1 MVPETAQLCISL
13 RDLGIGLPHLVKQV
27 ALRVESSVLHG
38 CEPLASASVGWP
50 SVAKQ
55 LNNAHYRS
63 LKSILAIEGA
73 SLGTGGYA
81 RLLLALGLDLR
92 LASKVALRI
101 LSARGRLFCLPSTSA
116 IPGILRGAAVVTAA
130 TWLDDSLDLLR
141 HFNIPIDFPGFEAQ
155 LDPSL
160 TARHKVKLWLRE
172 CVLPALLQFDSNWLK
187 AQEPKLFDWLRHGDS
202 EKRILASLAPAQWS
216 KREWLYVR
224 AWYLTRLSGHP
235 GLFVFGKLPPAVCPF
250 CGQHLTA
257 EHFLL
262 CQSTGDRSWSTWLEP
277 SFNLCAL
284 REKILYVGRHAI
296 INIFN
301 TPLVKGTHL
310 GLIYFMGITT
320 INLWENGFGI

>member
-1 MVPETAQLCISL
+1 MT
-13 RDLGIGLPHLVKQV
+13 
-27 ALRVESSVLHG
+27 G
-38 CEPLASASVGWP
+38 CVM
-50 SVAKQ
+50 
-55 LNNAHYRS
+55 
-63 LKSILAIEGA
+63 
-73 SLGTGGYA
+73 
-81 RLLLALGLDLR
+81 
-92 LASKVALRI
+92 
-101 LSARGRLFCLPSTSA
+101 
-116 IPGILRGAAVVTAA
+116 GIL
-130 TWLDDSLDLLR
+130 
-141 HFNIPIDFPGFEAQ
+141 
-155 LDPSL
+155 
-160 TARHKVKLWLRE
+160 K
-172 CVLPALLQFDSNWLK
+172 
-187 AQEPKLFDWLRHGDS
+187 
-202 EKRILASLAPAQWS
+202 KRILASLAPAQWS